1 MPGKVKDAIL
11 RGRKTVETVVEEGR
25 KTVETVVETG
35 RKKVEDVVEGGLN
48 TVETVVG
55 AGLNTVETV
64 VVKGRRTV
72 ESAVILGRRTVEHAL
87 LGRRTMQA
95 AILHGREDV
104 RIEQVPVPKA
114 AQGELVVQVGAALT
128 CGTDLK
134 VFRRGYHARMIV
146 PPALFGHEQAGTVV
160 EAGEGVTAF
169 APGDRV
175 VALNSAPCGQCY
187 YCSRGQEN
195 LCDDLLFNNGA
206 YAEFIRIPERIVARN
221 TLRVPDHVPLE
232 HAALTEPLACA
243 VHGFED
249 SRPREGDIVAVI
261 GGGPLGLM
269 ILHVAALA
277 GYETIALVKR
287 DGQAEAA
294 RQLGAAHVVQSPTI
308 RKAIQDARA
317 LTPNG
322 RGVDIAIE
330 AVGLPETW
338 QEAVELV
345 RKGGTVNFFGG
356 PAANT
361 HVNLDTNRLHYSDI
375 TLRAT
380 FHHTPEICRKALEL
394 IASGRFQ
401 AGAFI
406 TGHANLYE
414 LNRVFENLMNRNT
427 EIKTAIVPSV
437 QQVDKPAN

>member
-1 MPGKVKDAIL
+1 MK
-11 RGRKTVETVVEEGR
+11 
-25 KTVETVVETG
+25 
-35 RKKVEDVVEGGLN
+35 
-48 TVETVVG
+48 
-55 AGLNTVETV
+55 
-64 VVKGRRTV
+64 
-72 ESAVILGRRTVEHAL
+72 
-87 LGRRTMQA
+87 A

-104 RIEQVPVPKA
+104 RIEHVPVPSA
-114 AQGELVVQVGAALT
+114 APGELIVRVGAALT

-146 PPALFGHEQAGTVV
+146 PPALFGHELAGTVV
-160 EAGEGVTAF
+160 EAGPGVSGF

-187 YCSRGQEN
+187 FCARGQEN

-206 YAEFIRIPERIVARN
+206 YAEFIRIPSRIVAKN
-221 TLRVPDHVPLE
+221 TLHIPDNVPLE

-249 SRPREGDIVAVI
+249 SNPRKGDIVAII

-277 GYETIALVKR
+277 GYEVIALVKH
-287 DGQAEAA
+287 DGQVEAA
-294 RQLGAAHVVQSPTI
+294 RQLGAAHVVHTSSI
-308 RKAIQDARA
+308 RKAIRETRA
-317 LTPNG
+317 LTPKN

-330 AVGLPETW
+330 AVGAPEAW

-356 PAANT
+356 CAVNT
-361 HVNLDTNRLHYSDI
+361 HVTLDTNRIHYSDI

-380 FHHTPEICRKALEL
+380 FHHTPAICREALEL
-394 IASGRFQ
+394 IAGGRFQ

-406 TGHANLYE
+406 TGHAHLYE
-414 LNRVFENLMNRNT
+414 LNRVFEKMMNRST
-427 EIKTAIVPSV
+427 EIKTAIVP
-437 QQVDKPAN
+437 

>member
-1 MPGKVKDAIL
+1 MPGTVKAAIL
-11 RGRKTVETVVEEGR
+11 RGRQTVESVVEG
-25 KTVETVVETG
+25 G
-35 RKKVEDVVEGGLN
+35 RKKVENVVEGGLN
-48 TVETVVG
+48 TVESVVE

-64 VVKGRRTV
+64 VIEGRKKV
-72 ESAVILGRRTVEHAL
+72 ESAVSLGRKTVEHAIL
-87 LGRRTMQA
+87 NGRGTMRA
-95 AILHGREDV
+95 AVLHGREDI
-104 RIEQVPVPKA
+104 RIESVPIPSA
-114 AQGELVVQVGAALT
+114 DPGEIIVQVGAALT

-146 PPALFGHEQAGTVV
+146 PPALFGHELAGTVV
-160 EAGEGVTAF
+160 EAGKGVTDLAS
-169 APGDRV
+169 GDRV

-187 YCSRGQEN
+187 FCKRDQEN

-206 YAEFIRIPERIVARN
+206 YAEYIRIPSRIVAKN
-221 TLRVPDHVPLE
+221 TLRIPDHVPLE

-249 SRPREGDIVAVI
+249 SHPHPGDTVAVI

-277 GYETIALVKR
+277 GCEVIAIVR
-287 DGQAEAA
+287 HDGQAEAA
-294 RQLGAAHVVQSPTI
+294 KALGAAHVVQTRSI
-308 RKAIQDARA
+308 RQAIQMTRA
-317 LTPNG
+317 LTPRD

-330 AVGLPETW
+330 AVGVPEAW

-356 PAANT
+356 CAVGT
-361 HVNLDTNRLHYSDI
+361 HVTLDTNKIHYSDI
-375 TLRAT
+375 SLRAT
-380 FHHTPEICRKALEL
+380 FHHTPAICRRALDL

-406 TGHANLYE
+406 TGRAHLYE
-414 LNRVFENLMNRNT
+414 LNRVFEKLMNRSH
-427 EIKTAIVPSV
+427 EIKTAIVP
-437 QQVDKPAN
+437 

>member
-1 MPGKVKDAIL
+1 MAGTVKAAIL
-11 RGRKTVETVVEEGR
+11 RGRKTVKTVVEEGRKKVETVVEEGR
-25 KTVETVVETG
+25 K
-35 RKKVEDVVEGGLN
+35 KVGNVVEGGLN
-48 TVETVVG
+48 TVETVVEV
-55 AGLNTVETV
+55 GLNTVETV
-64 VVKGRRTV
+64 VVEGRKKVETVVHHGRKTV
-72 ESAVILGRRTVEHAL
+72 ENAL
-87 LGRRTMQA
+87 LGRVTMKA

-104 RIEQVPVPKA
+104 RIEQVPVPRA
-114 AQGELVVQVGAALT
+114 ATGELIVRVGAALT

-160 EAGEGVTAF
+160 EVGDEVTDF
-169 APGDRV
+169 KSGDRV
-175 VALNSAPCGQCY
+175 VALNSAPCGKCY
-187 YCSRGQEN
+187 FCARGQEN

-206 YAEFIRIPERIVARN
+206 YAEFIKIPERIVAKN
-221 TLRVPDHVPLE
+221 TLRIPDNVPLE

-249 SRPREGDIVAVI
+249 SQPRDGDVIAVI

-277 GYETIALVKR
+277 GYETIAIVKH

-294 RQLGAAHVVQSPTI
+294 RQLGAAHIVQSLSI
-308 RKAIQDARA
+308 RKAIQDTRA
-317 LTPNG
+317 ITPNH

-330 AVGLPETW
+330 AVGMPESW

-356 PAANT
+356 CAANT

-375 TLRAT
+375 TLHAT
-380 FHHTPEICRKALEL
+380 FHHTPAICRKALAL
-394 IASGRFQ
+394 IAGGKFQ

-406 TGHANLYE
+406 TGRAHLYE
-414 LNRVFENLMNRNT
+414 LNRVFEKLMNRSS
-427 EIKTAIVPSV
+427 EIKTAIVP
-437 QQVDKPAN
+437 

>member
-1 MPGKVKDAIL
+1 MANTVKDAIR
-11 RGRKTVETVVEEGR
+11 RGRKTVETVVEESR
-25 KTVETVVETG
+25 KTVENVVEGGLDTVETVVE
-35 RKKVEDVVEGGLN
+35 
-48 TVETVVG
+48 
-55 AGLNTVETV
+55 AGLNTVDAV

-72 ESAVILGRRTVEHAL
+72 ESAVSLGRRTVENAFLH
-87 LGRRTMQA
+87 GRGTMQA
-95 AILHGREDV
+95 AVLHGREDV
-104 RIEQVPVPKA
+104 RIEQVPIPKA
-114 AQGELVVQVGAALT
+114 EAGELVVRVGAALT

-146 PPALFGHEQAGTVV
+146 PPALFGHEMAGTVL
-160 EAGEGVTAF
+160 EAGDGVTDY

-175 VALNSAPCGQCY
+175 VALNSAPCGKCY
-187 YCSRGQEN
+187 FCSRDQEN

-206 YAEFIRIPERIVARN
+206 YAEFIRIPERIVAKN
-221 TLRVPDHVPLE
+221 TFIVPENVPLE

-249 SRPREGDIVAVI
+249 SRPRKGDIIAII

-277 GYETIALVKR
+277 GYETIALVR
-287 DGQAEAA
+287 HDGQVEAA
-294 RQLGAAHVVQSPTI
+294 QQLGATHVVQSSSI
-308 RKAIQDARA
+308 RKAILETRA
-317 LTPNG
+317 LTPKD

-330 AVGLPETW
+330 AVGVPEAW

-356 PAANT
+356 CAKNT
-361 HVNLDTNRLHYSDI
+361 HVMLDTNRIHYSDI

-380 FHHTPEICRKALEL
+380 FHHTPAICRKALAL

-401 AGAFI
+401 ASAFI
-406 TGHANLYE
+406 TGHAHLYE
-414 LNRVFENLMNRNT
+414 LNRVFEKLMNRST
-427 EIKTAIVPSV
+427 ESEIKTAIVP
-437 QQVDKPAN
+437 

>member
-1 MPGKVKDAIL
+1 MATTVKGAIL

-25 KTVETVVETG
+25 K
-35 RKKVEDVVEGGLN
+35 KVENVVEGGLN

-55 AGLNTVETV
+55 VGLDTVETV

-72 ESAVILGRRTVEHAL
+72 ESAVSLGRKTVEHAL
-87 LGRRTMQA
+87 LGRSTMQA

-104 RIEQVPVPKA
+104 RIEQVPFPKA
-114 AQGELVVQVGAALT
+114 AKGELIVRIGAALT

-160 EAGEGVTAF
+160 EAGEGVTDF
-169 APGDRV
+169 APGQRV
-175 VALNSAPCGQCY
+175 VALNSAPCGNCY
-187 YCSRGQEN
+187 FCLRGQEN

-206 YAEFIRIPERIVARN
+206 YAEFIRIPERIVSRN
-221 TLRVPDHVPLE
+221 TLVVPDNVPLE

-243 VHGFED
+243 VHGLED
-249 SRPREGDIVAVI
+249 SRPRKGDIVAVI

-277 GYETIALVKR
+277 GFETIALVKH
-287 DGQAEAA
+287 DGQVEAA
-294 RQLGAAHVVQSPTI
+294 KQLGATHVVQSSSA
-308 RKAIQDARA
+308 RKAIREARA
-317 LTPNG
+317 LTPKD

-356 PAANT
+356 CAANT
-361 HVNLDTNRLHYSDI
+361 HVTLDTNRIHYSDI

-380 FHHTPEICRKALEL
+380 FHHTPAICRKALEL
-394 IASGRFQ
+394 IAGGHFQ
-401 AGAFI
+401 ASAFI
-406 TGHANLYE
+406 TGRAHLYE
-414 LNRVFENLMNRNT
+414 LNRVFEKLMNRSS
-427 EIKTAIVPSV
+427 EIKTAIVP
-437 QQVDKPAN
+437 